1 MAGRLKSTRQV
12 ETIIKKG
19 ARWEKFGGEKRG
31 GITSAAFYIS
41 FKQHSNFENIISLI
55 IYFKYNLF

>member
-19 ARWEKFGGEKRG
+19 ARWEKFGREKKSG
-31 GITSAAFYIS
+31 HDYSS
-41 FKQHSNFENIISLI
+41 FLHLI
-55 IYFKYNLF
+55 QAE